1 MDLDESDDTASSFSE
16 TLDEDDSD
24 DIDDEDGA
32 YSYSSDDE
40 DDEESL
46 VAGVEPQFGS
56 IANTTDKI
64 VSTYRNWVGSTI
76 GKVSDPAGD
85 KACYREAHIMNTC
98 PVGFDYKLK
107 TCWAECPMD
116 YPVECG
122 MECIKQSDDCTSEIY
137 AKFVS
142 VANAALSLAILN
154 YFGTFAKWSRTIR
167 VGIKCAR
174 AMFGTMRAIVNYIR
188 AIKTSDPSTPRDKIL
203 LALYQTSYITIDLP
217 VSITMCRGKTYPWE
231 ILD

>member
-1 MDLDESDDTASSFSE
+1 MARWMKLLLFLVAAAGTSFPTTEATRSVILSPTVAPSIATSMDLDESDDTASSFSE

-76 GKVSDPAGD
+76 GK
-85 KACYREAHIMNTC
+85 
-98 PVGFDYKLK
+98 
-107 TCWAECPMD
+107 
-116 YPVECG
+116 
-122 MECIKQSDDCTSEIY
+122 
-137 AKFVS
+137 
-142 VANAALSLAILN
+142 
-154 YFGTFAKWSRTIR
+154 
-167 VGIKCAR
+167 
-174 AMFGTMRAIVNYIR
+174 
-188 AIKTSDPSTPRDKIL
+188 
-203 LALYQTSYITIDLP
+203 
-217 VSITMCRGKTYPWE
+217 
-231 ILD
+231 

>member
-174 AMFGTMRAIVNYIR
+174 AMF
-188 AIKTSDPSTPRDKIL
+188 
-203 LALYQTSYITIDLP
+203 
-217 VSITMCRGKTYPWE
+217 
-231 ILD
+231 